1 MDIIYFS
8 KAVRQERQNK
18 PPYHY
23 FYESYSLPREFPF
36 YFNPKWVFK
45 DKPIQM
51 MHSHNVLE
59 IGYCHAGKGI
69 FAVGS
74 KILPYKNGDI
84 SFVTPKEVH
93 FARSL
98 DECGSTWSFMFLD
111 VADLISTRFSEWW
124 TFDVNV
130 YSGEHF
136 ENILTQMKYPKIC
149 SIVHSIVDEA
159 IRMDEFYEDSIR
171 GLLIQLAVQLRRLR
185 FVKKR
190 SEVEFH
196 HQSIERLLPA
206 IDYIGSNFQNKID
219 IEKLAKLCCM
229 SYRNFDRLFH
239 STFQKSPL
247 DYIIELRL
255 ATICNE
261 LKNTDEPITSI
272 ALKNG
277 FFSIS
282 SFNRK
287 FKDRIGMTPR
297 EWRKTE

>member
-1 MDIIYFS
+1 MI
-8 KAVRQERQNK
+8 QEQQNRH
-18 PPYHY
+18 PYHY
-23 FYESYSLPREFPF
+23 FYERYSLPKEFPF

-59 IGYCHAGKGI
+59 IGYCHAGRGV

-74 KILPYKNGDI
+74 KVLPYERANI

-98 DECGSTWSFMFLD
+98 DRRGSTWSFMFVD
-111 VADLISTRFSEWW
+111 FADMISTSFSEWW

-130 YSGEHF
+130 YSGKYF
-136 ENILTQMKYPKIC
+136 ANILTQKEYPKIC
-149 SIVHSIVDEA
+149 SIIHSIVDEA
-159 IRMDEFYEDSIR
+159 MSTEKYYEDSIR
-171 GLLIQLAVQLRRLR
+171 GLFIQLAVQLRRLK
-185 FVKKR
+185 FVKQR
-190 SEVEFH
+190 SEVQFN

-206 IDYIGSNFQNKID
+206 IEYIGSNFGDKID
-219 IEKLAKLCCM
+219 IENLAKLCCM
-229 SYRNFDRLFH
+229 SYRNFDRLFQ

-261 LKNTDEPITSI
+261 LKNTDEPITSV
-272 ALKNG
+272 ALRNG

-282 SFNRK
+282 CFNRK
-287 FKDRIGMTPR
+287 FKERTGMTPR
-297 EWRKTE
+297 EWRKAG